1 VALASPASLAR
12 MRRILV
18 TGISGTGKTSVLMEL
33 GERGFDV
40 VDTDLGGWTMWSDAE
55 DGYVWHEK
63 RITELL
69 RREGGG
75 TLYVSGT
82 VSNQGS
88 FYRYFDA
95 VVLLHASADVLL
107 RRIAKR
113 ETNHYGKS
121 PEERDLILRHLAE
134 VEPLLRATCT
144 HEVDA
149 TAPLEV
155 VVAQLVAIGEEA
167 EE

>member
-1 VALASPASLAR
+1 V
-12 MRRILV
+12 
-18 TGISGTGKTSVLMEL
+18 
-33 GERGFDV
+33 
-40 VDTDLGGWTMWSDAE
+40 
-55 DGYVWHEK
+55 
-63 RITELL
+63 
-69 RREGGG
+69 REGGRSTSPAPCRIREASTG
-75 TLYVSGT
+75 TST
-82 VSNQGS
+82 
-88 FYRYFDA
+88 A